1 MADIEQQTKHR
12 VIGAIVWFLFLILW
26 VPSWYA
32 EPVKFTPYGD
42 SGGGF
47 KQEQSVPIAKHAYQ
61 LPATEPA
68 KAKPAAFD
76 SQPSGSE
83 IAHKV
88 QTLEKRSSQKELK
101 LAAPKQASP
110 GLKTTSTQTK
120 VKPSSLSNL
129 SEDEL
134 LADPAE
140 AKGWFVRL
148 ASFKQI
154 AKANKLL
161 GQVEQSY
168 EAFIQPLYGGKMYAV
183 TVGPFATVSEAKR
196 AKQVVDKRYRV
207 NSLVFQRK

>member
-1 MADIEQQTKHR
+1 VADIERQTKHR

-32 EPVKFTPYGD
+32 EPVKFTPNGE
-42 SGGGF
+42 GGVSL

-61 LPATEPA
+61 LPPTEPA
-68 KAKPAAFD
+68 KERPAVVK
-76 SQPSGSE
+76 SQQSGSKTANKE
-83 IAHKV
+83 
-88 QTLEKRSSQKELK
+88 QTLEKESTRKEPK
-101 LAAPKQASP
+101 QTAPKQAST

-120 VKPSSLSNL
+120 DKPGSLPNL

-154 AKANKLL
+154 EKANKLL
-161 GQVEQSY
+161 GRVEERY

-183 TVGPFATVSEAKR
+183 TIGPFATASEAKR
-196 AKQVVDKRYRV
+196 AKQVVDKRYYV